1 MVKEVRMFMNT
12 QDHYGLIARLLHWL
26 IAALVIGMLV
36 GGSVLSFLPPGGFKS
51 LVVAAHKSTG
61 VFIFLLM
68 TGRLLWRSINPRP
81 RDLDAAPVLNYI
93 ANLLHILLYIL
104 LLMQPVVGI
113 LMSQAFGYPVV
124 FFGWFELPPLIWQS
138 SLLSNF
144 FREVHGVTAI
154 LLTAVIAVH
163 AAAALKHH
171 FIDGDRTLMRMI
183 RGK

>member
-1 MVKEVRMFMNT
+1 MFMNT

-124 FFGWFELPPLIWQS
+124 FFGIFTLPPLVWQS
-138 SLLSNF
+138 PSLGNV
-144 FREVHGVTAI
+144 FREAHGVTAV
-154 LLTAVIAVH
+154 LLAAFIVIHVS
-163 AAAALKHH
+163 AALKHH
-171 FIDGDRTLMRMI
+171 LIDRDRTLMRMLK
-183 RGK
+183 G